1 VIAKV
6 WQMFPQKLEKLV
18 ECTVEMF
25 LAKSPQPPFFLV
37 KKATKLVESNKSNA
51 SMRNV
56 VKFPKYFP
64 Q

>member
-18 ECTVEMF
+18 ECTKNVF
-25 LAKSPQPPFFLV
+25 AKIPPAHFFLV
-37 KKATKLVESNKSNA
+37 KKATKLVENKSNA